1 MEEQMNDDD
10 LKGIA
15 VLCKIKMLERAC
27 KHGDKAFFEFFA
39 TCCTYAGEMLEEHD
53 DYVKNILKPFCLNVW
68 SNVYLIGNKVYKLT
82 DLTRYMSC
90 VSKGNT
96 MVAFKRLRKWYEE
109 ITEIVIVEDG
119 YNTSFIRKNS
129 MENKWWKE
137 DPYNTH
143 ADWLDENGFT
153 FRPLTTAHRMC
164 IQWFND
170 LYIDLNTYPLPGCF
184 IDLVMDL
191 LNVTIPYLKK

>member
-1 MEEQMNDDD
+1 MDEEMDLND
-10 LKGIA
+10 IA
-15 VLCKIKMLERAC
+15 VLCEDIISGKVEFNIDEC
-27 KHGDKAFFEFFA
+27 FTNVGD
-39 TCCTYAGEMLEEHD
+39 MIMEHD
-53 DYVKNILKPFCLNVW
+53 EYVKNKVKPFCLNVW

-96 MVAFKRLRKWYEE
+96 MVAFKRLRQRYEE
-109 ITEIVIVEDG
+109 ITEIVIVEDE

-129 MENKWWKE
+129 MENKWWKK

-143 ADWLDENGFT
+143 ADWLDEHGFT
-153 FRPLTTAHRMC
+153 FKPLTTAHRMC

-170 LYIDLNTYPLPGCF
+170 LYMDLNTYPLPGDF
-184 IDLVMDL
+184 KDLVMDL